1 MNNKSKNEKS
11 LGRIKAAFL
20 FVLTLTLS
28 LLLGS
33 PFAGVPKGAS
43 ALASSLGKE
52 DWPVSIPW
60 QESSWPSSGAKDA
73 RFIDTGEDSI
83 LAPRIKGGEIE
94 RDQSPVLIKEEEKPP
109 SEPDP
114 VLSEKVYSLAQFKY
128 LGVIRW
134 EGYQYTFYSQSV
146 LPGNGLSIPGRHLD
160 EEGYVVDE
168 DGYIVLAS
176 SALRGTVF
184 PTPFGRFGK
193 VYDKGTY
200 GNHLD
205 VYIR

>member
-11 LGRIKAAFL
+11 LGRTKAAFL

-43 ALASSLGKE
+43 ALAPSPEKP

-60 QESSWPSSGAKDA
+60 QKSSWPSASGKAA
-73 RFIDTGEDSI
+73 RSFAAGKDSI
-83 LAPRIKGGEIE
+83 LITRIKEGEIE
-94 RDQSPVLIKEEEKPP
+94 TDPSPFLIKEEEKTP
-109 SEPDP
+109 SDPDP
-114 VLSEKVYSLAQFKY
+114 VQTEKIYSLAQFKN
-128 LGVIRW
+128 LGVIHW

-176 SALRGTVF
+176 STPRGTVF
-184 PTPFGRFGK
+184 PTPFGRLGK